1 MDPTTSIPTRQP
13 ATPTAGFGRPDSTI
27 DPTVPSSTLIF
38 GAFLIPAI
46 IGYAFAN
53 WLYHLGTGL
62 GWKTSQ
68 FFFNYQELG
77 FIKRGLVG
85 SLLHPFPLLL
95 HGEVFLLLS
104 AGVELTLI
112 GVLAVLAGKAMR
124 AVEPPSRGLLLGV
137 CALSPAM
144 FLHMGFDLGRFDALG
159 LLAAIGSI
167 YALQRDRWLLAG
179 LASAVALL
187 AHEATLVINFPLVV
201 AFAWIRRVTA
211 ASTNSNWAWLVLP
224 SMAVSVVIALRGA
237 YEPGLD
243 ALTRHFASD
252 PRYLAAAGGQVDQDA
267 IAVTTRTLAENV
279 EYVSR
284 MFWRAKAYIHLPMI
298 FLWGA
303 VMTCYFHRF
312 HRLNGLRP
320 GLLFYA
326 SFSPL
331 TLSLIACDHYR
342 WVALAV
348 TNMFL
353 VLLLEINRLA
363 QVGTMAAI
371 PRGWMAWLLLA
382 STVLGPIGHAK
393 SFPVFFAVV
402 KYLVTGE
409 SSN

>member
-1 MDPTTSIPTRQP
+1 
-13 ATPTAGFGRPDSTI
+13 
-27 DPTVPSSTLIF
+27 
-38 GAFLIPAI
+38 
-46 IGYAFAN
+46 
-53 WLYHLGTGL
+53 
-62 GWKTSQ
+62 
-68 FFFNYQELG
+68 
-77 FIKRGLVG
+77 
-85 SLLHPFPLLL
+85 
-95 HGEVFLLLS
+95 
-104 AGVELTLI
+104 
-112 GVLAVLAGKAMR
+112 
-124 AVEPPSRGLLLGV
+124 
-137 CALSPAM
+137 
-144 FLHMGFDLGRFDALG
+144 
-159 LLAAIGSI
+159 
-167 YALQRDRWLLAG
+167 
-179 LASAVALL
+179 VALL
-187 AHEATLVINFPLVV
+187 AHEATLVINFPLVL
-201 AFAWIRRVTA
+201 AFAWIRRGTA

-224 SMAVSVVIALRGA
+224 SIAVSVVIALQGA

-279 EYVSR
+279 EYVSQ